1 MEVRG
6 PGRERRST
14 AHPLSTCRRHR
25 GTTPASRCSTCTCQ
39 EPAAHREQWP
49 HTKRSHL
56 AGVRRCAL
64 NPFLAV
70 VDVGDALRV
79 LLPEER
85 LELLLVKRR
94 RLVGSVHAHQ
104 KRGEQ
109 AAAAQRLLS
118 KTRNELTK
126 MPH

>member
-25 GTTPASRCSTCTCQ
+25 GKAPASRCSTCTCQ
-39 EPAAHREQWP
+39 EPAALREQWP

-70 VDVGDALRV
+70 VDVRDALRV

-109 AAAAQRLLS
+109 AEGTQHAAERASQRW
-118 KTRNELTK
+118 
-126 MPH
+126 